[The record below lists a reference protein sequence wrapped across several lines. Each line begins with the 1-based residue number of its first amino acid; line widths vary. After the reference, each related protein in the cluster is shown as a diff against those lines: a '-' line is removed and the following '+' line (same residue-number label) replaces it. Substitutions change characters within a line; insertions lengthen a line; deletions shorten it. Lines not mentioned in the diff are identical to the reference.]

1 MSEPARD
8 DLAWFDDC
16 LRAPTP
22 PLSAVGDARRSAMR
36 GLLTQRVV
44 RRRRVRR
51 AIQAGLAMALAG
63 GLAWAW
69 PAPAERPDLGPNP
82 DVTML
87 HAEFSFV
94 PSSLASPVPTVRDD
108 ASLHSRWRVGTEPTL
123 EIATLENARVD
134 DAQLLDLLHASPH
147 PQGFVRVGARVLLA
161 AELEE

>member
-1 MSEPARD
+1 MSEPDRD
-8 DLAWFDDC
+8 DLASFDDC

-22 PLSAVGDARRSAMR
+22 PLSAVGNARRSAMR
-36 GLLTQRVV
+36 SLLTQRVV

-51 AIQAGLAMALAG
+51 AIQAGLALALTG

-69 PAPAERPDLGPNP
+69 PARSEQPERAPNP
-82 DVTML
+82 GVTMSQ
-87 HAEFSFV
+87 AEFSFV
-94 PSSLASPVPTVRDD
+94 RPALASSATTVRDD
-108 ASLHSRWRVGTEPTL
+108 ASLLARWRVDTEPTL
-123 EIATLENARVD
+123 EIARVD